1 MFMKKKS
8 WMSLGLAALA
18 VFSLSACSTKNSDE
32 AKKAFI
38 SDTVALNNS
47 KDYNAQKVK
56 VDVNEFKI
64 HGGGDN
70 SEFNKIF
77 NKGAGLD
84 FNIGL
89 DKTNQLAV
97 LDGKL
102 TVAKKDYDLGF
113 MMSQKGLYISSS
125 DIKSLYDNNKDLIP
139 SSAEDTAT
147 IYGAMIDSLN
157 KSYLLIDSQT
167 LDSNVQS
174 SKNNWESTLKQLF
187 ESNSKISKADLEK
200 QYKEIPNSDFT
211 KSGDKVNVNFSGK
224 DIDLNDLINNL
235 SATYSIPK
243 EQTERLIKESKN
255 IDISKLSVK
264 LTVDKKSH
272 EMTGKL
278 TGSISNTK
286 EKTNADLDI
295 SLASTRGKLKETL
308 KEPAATD
315 TNTLEEVQN
324 AAIEKLMTQASAA

>member
-1 MFMKKKS
+1 
-8 WMSLGLAALA
+8 
-18 VFSLSACSTKNSDE
+18 
-32 AKKAFI
+32 
-38 SDTVALNNS
+38 
-47 KDYNAQKVK
+47 
-56 VDVNEFKI
+56 
-64 HGGGDN
+64 GDN

-77 NKGAGLD
+77 NKGARLD

-125 DIKSLYDNNKDLIP
+125 DIKSLYDNNKAMIP
-139 SSAEDTAT
+139 NSAGGVAT
-147 IYGAMIDSLN
+147 IYGAMIDSLD

-211 KSGDKVNVNFSGK
+211 KSGDKVTVNFSGK

-264 LTVDKKSH
+264 LTVEKKSH

-286 EKTNADLDI
+286 EKTNAD
-295 SLASTRGKLKETL
+295 
-308 KEPAATD
+308 
-315 TNTLEEVQN
+315 
-324 AAIEKLMTQASAA
+324 

>member
-1 MFMKKKS
+1 MKKKT
-8 WMSLGLAALA
+8 WMSLGIVALA
-18 VFSLSACSTKNSDE
+18 VITLSACSTKNSDE
-32 AKKAFI
+32 AKKTFI

-77 NKGAGLD
+77 NKGAKLD

-97 LDGKL
+97 IDGKL
-102 TVAKKDYDLGF
+102 SLAKNDYDLGL
-113 MMSQKGLYISSS
+113 MMSQKGIYISSS
-125 DIKSLYDNNKDLIP
+125 DIKSLYDNNKAMIP
-139 SSAEDTAT
+139 SSAGGVVT
-147 IYGAMIDSLN
+147 IYGAMIDSLD

-211 KSGDKVNVNFSGK
+211 KSGDKITVNFSGK
-224 DIDLNDLINNL
+224 DIELKDLINNL

-243 EQTERLIKESKN
+243 EQKEQLIKESKN

-264 LTVDKKSH
+264 LAVDKKSH

-286 EKTNADLDI
+286 EKTSADLDI
-295 SLASTRGKLKETL
+295 SLASTRSKLKETL

-324 AAIEKLMTQASAA
+324 AAIEKLMAQASAI

>member
-1 MFMKKKS
+1 MKKKT
-8 WMSLGLAALA
+8 WMSLGIVALA
-18 VFSLSACSTKNSDE
+18 VITLSACSTKNSDE
-32 AKKAFI
+32 AKKTFI

-64 HGGGDN
+64 HGDGDN

-77 NKGAGLD
+77 NKGARLD

-97 LDGKL
+97 IDGKL
-102 TVAKKDYDLGF
+102 SLAKNDYDLGL
-113 MMSQKGLYISSS
+113 MMSQKGIYISSS
-125 DIKSLYDNNKDLIP
+125 DIKSLYDNNKAMIP
-139 SSAEDTAT
+139 SSAGGVVT
-147 IYGAMIDSLN
+147 IYGAMIDSLD

-211 KSGDKVNVNFSGK
+211 KSGDKVTVNFSGK
-224 DIDLNDLINNL
+224 DIELKDLINNL

-243 EQTERLIKESKN
+243 EQKEQLIKESKN

-264 LTVDKKSH
+264 LAVDKKSH

-286 EKTNADLDI
+286 EKTSADLDI
-295 SLASTRGKLKETL
+295 SLASTRSKLKETL

>member
-1 MFMKKKS
+1 MKKKT
-8 WMSLGLAALA
+8 WMSLGIVALA
-18 VFSLSACSTKNSDE
+18 VITLSACSTKNSDE
-32 AKKAFI
+32 AKKTFI

-64 HGGGDN
+64 HGDGDN

-77 NKGAGLD
+77 NKGARLG

-97 LDGKL
+97 IDGKL
-102 TVAKKDYDLGF
+102 SLAKNDYDLGL
-113 MMSQKGLYISSS
+113 MMSQKGIYISSS
-125 DIKSLYDNNKDLIP
+125 DIKSLYDNNKAMIP
-139 SSAEDTAT
+139 SSAGGVVT
-147 IYGAMIDSLN
+147 IYGAMIDSLD

-211 KSGDKVNVNFSGK
+211 KSGDKITVNFSGK
-224 DIDLNDLINNL
+224 DIELKDLINNL

-243 EQTERLIKESKN
+243 EQKEQLIKESKN

-264 LTVDKKSH
+264 LAVDKKSH

-286 EKTNADLDI
+286 EKTSADLDI
-295 SLASTRGKLKETL
+295 SLASTRSKIKETL

>member
-1 MFMKKKS
+1 
-8 WMSLGLAALA
+8 MSLGIVALA
-18 VFSLSACSTKNSDE
+18 VITLSACSTKNSDE
-32 AKKAFI
+32 AKKTFI

-64 HGGGDN
+64 HGDGDN

-77 NKGAGLD
+77 NKGARLD

-97 LDGKL
+97 IDGKL
-102 TVAKKDYDLGF
+102 SLAKNDYDLGL
-113 MMSQKGLYISSS
+113 MMSQKGIYISSS
-125 DIKSLYDNNKDLIP
+125 DIKSLYDNNKAMIP
-139 SSAEDTAT
+139 SSAGGVVT
-147 IYGAMIDSLN
+147 IYGAMIDSLD

-211 KSGDKVNVNFSGK
+211 KSGDKITVNFSGK
-224 DIDLNDLINNL
+224 DIELKDLINNL

-243 EQTERLIKESKN
+243 EQKEQLIKESKN

-264 LTVDKKSH
+264 LAVDKKSH

-286 EKTNADLDI
+286 EKTSADLDI
-295 SLASTRGKLKETL
+295 SLASTRSKLKETL

>member
-1 MFMKKKS
+1 MKKKT
-8 WMSLGLAALA
+8 WMSLGIVALA
-18 VFSLSACSTKNSDE
+18 VITLSACSSKNSDE
-32 AKKAFI
+32 AKKTFI

-64 HGGGDN
+64 HGDGDN

-77 NKGAGLD
+77 NKGARLD

-97 LDGKL
+97 IDGKL
-102 TVAKKDYDLGF
+102 SLAKNDYDLGL
-113 MMSQKGLYISSS
+113 MMSQKGIYISSS
-125 DIKSLYDNNKDLIP
+125 DIKSLYDNNKAMIP
-139 SSAEDTAT
+139 SSAGGVVT
-147 IYGAMIDSLN
+147 IYGAMIDSLD

-211 KSGDKVNVNFSGK
+211 KSGDKITVNFSGK
-224 DIDLNDLINNL
+224 DIELKDLINNL

-243 EQTERLIKESKN
+243 EQKEQLIKESKN

-264 LTVDKKSH
+264 LAVDKKSH

-286 EKTNADLDI
+286 EKTSADLDI
-295 SLASTRGKLKETL
+295 SLASTRSKLKETL

>member
-1 MFMKKKS
+1 MKKKT
-8 WMSLGLAALA
+8 WMSLGIVALA
-18 VFSLSACSTKNSDE
+18 VITLSACSTKNSDE
-32 AKKAFI
+32 AKKTFI

-77 NKGAGLD
+77 NKGAKLD

-97 LDGKL
+97 IDGKL
-102 TVAKKDYDLGF
+102 SLAKNDYDLGL
-113 MMSQKGLYISSS
+113 MMSQKGIYISSS
-125 DIKSLYDNNKDLIP
+125 DIKSLYDNNKAMIP
-139 SSAEDTAT
+139 SSAGGVVT
-147 IYGAMIDSLN
+147 IYGAMIDSLD

-211 KSGDKVNVNFSGK
+211 KSGDKITVNFSGK
-224 DIDLNDLINNL
+224 DIELKDLINNL

-243 EQTERLIKESKN
+243 EQKEQLIKESKN

-264 LTVDKKSH
+264 LAVDKKSH

-286 EKTNADLDI
+286 EKTSADLDI
-295 SLASTRGKLKETL
+295 SLASTRSKLKETL

>member
-1 MFMKKKS
+1 MKKKT
-8 WMSLGLAALA
+8 WMSLGIVALA
-18 VFSLSACSTKNSDE
+18 VITLSACSTKNSDE
-32 AKKAFI
+32 AKKTFI

-77 NKGAGLD
+77 NKGARLD

-97 LDGKL
+97 IDGKL
-102 TVAKKDYDLGF
+102 SLAKNDYDLGL
-113 MMSQKGLYISSS
+113 MMSQKGIYLSSS
-125 DIKSLYDNNKDLIP
+125 DIKSLYDNNKAMIP
-139 SSAEDTAT
+139 SSAGGVVT
-147 IYGAMIDSLN
+147 IYGAMIDSLD

-211 KSGDKVNVNFSGK
+211 KSGDKITVNFSGK
-224 DIDLNDLINNL
+224 DIELKDLINNL

-243 EQTERLIKESKN
+243 EQKEQLIKESKN

-264 LTVDKKSH
+264 LAVDKKSH

-286 EKTNADLDI
+286 EKTSADLDI
-295 SLASTRGKLKETL
+295 SLASTRSKLKETL

-324 AAIEKLMTQASAA
+324 AAIEKLMAQASAI

>member
-1 MFMKKKS
+1 M
-8 WMSLGLAALA
+8 
-18 VFSLSACSTKNSDE
+18 
-32 AKKAFI
+32 
-38 SDTVALNNS
+38 
-47 KDYNAQKVK
+47 
-56 VDVNEFKI
+56 
-64 HGGGDN
+64 
-70 SEFNKIF
+70 
-77 NKGAGLD
+77 
-84 FNIGL
+84 
-89 DKTNQLAV
+89 
-97 LDGKL
+97 
-102 TVAKKDYDLGF
+102 
-113 MMSQKGLYISSS
+113 
-125 DIKSLYDNNKDLIP
+125 
-139 SSAEDTAT
+139 
-147 IYGAMIDSLN
+147 
-157 KSYLLIDSQT
+157 
-167 LDSNVQS
+167 
-174 SKNNWESTLKQLF
+174 
-187 ESNSKISKADLEK
+187 
-200 QYKEIPNSDFT
+200 
-211 KSGDKVNVNFSGK
+211 
-224 DIDLNDLINNL
+224 

>member
-1 MFMKKKS
+1 MKKKT
-8 WMSLGLAALA
+8 WMSLGIVALA
-18 VFSLSACSTKNSDE
+18 VITLSACSTKNSDE
-32 AKKAFI
+32 AKKTFI

-64 HGGGDN
+64 HGDGDN

-77 NKGAGLD
+77 NKGARLD

-97 LDGKL
+97 IDGKL
-102 TVAKKDYDLGF
+102 SLAKNDYDLGL
-113 MMSQKGLYISSS
+113 MMSQKGIYISSS
-125 DIKSLYDNNKDLIP
+125 DIKSLYDNNKAMIP
-139 SSAEDTAT
+139 SSAGGVVT
-147 IYGAMIDSLN
+147 IYGAMIDSLD

-211 KSGDKVNVNFSGK
+211 KSGDKITVNFSGK
-224 DIDLNDLINNL
+224 DIELKDLINNL

-243 EQTERLIKESKN
+243 EQKEQLIKESKN

-264 LTVDKKSH
+264 LAVDKKSH

-286 EKTNADLDI
+286 EKTSADLDI
-295 SLASTRGKLKETL
+295 SLASTRSKIKETL

>member
-1 MFMKKKS
+1 MFMKKKI

-64 HGGGDN
+64 HGGGDD

-174 SKNNWESTLKQLF
+174 SKDNWESTLKQLF
-187 ESNSKISKADLEK
+187 ESNSKMSEADLEK

-211 KSGDKVNVNFSGK
+211 KSGNKVAVEFSGK

-243 EQTERLIKESKN
+243 EQTERLIKKSKN

-264 LTVDKKSH
+264 LAVDKKSH

-295 SLASTRGKLKETL
+295 YLASTRGKLKETL

-315 TNTLEEVQN
+315 TNTLEEVLN
-324 AAIEKLMTQASAA
+324 AAIEKLMAQASAI

>member
-1 MFMKKKS
+1 MKKKT
-8 WMSLGLAALA
+8 WMSLGIVALA
-18 VFSLSACSTKNSDE
+18 VITLSACSTKNSDE
-32 AKKAFI
+32 AKKTFI

-64 HGGGDN
+64 HGDGDN

-77 NKGAGLD
+77 NKGARLD

-97 LDGKL
+97 IDGKL
-102 TVAKKDYDLGF
+102 SLAKNDYDLGL
-113 MMSQKGLYISSS
+113 MMSQKGIYISSS
-125 DIKSLYDNNKDLIP
+125 DIKSLYDNNKAMIP
-139 SSAEDTAT
+139 SSAGGVVT
-147 IYGAMIDSLN
+147 IYGAIIDSLD

-211 KSGDKVNVNFSGK
+211 KSGDKITVNFSGK
-224 DIDLNDLINNL
+224 DIELKDLINNL

-243 EQTERLIKESKN
+243 EQKEQLIKESKN

-264 LTVDKKSH
+264 LAVDKKSH

-286 EKTNADLDI
+286 EKTSADLDI
-295 SLASTRGKLKETL
+295 SLASTRSKIKETL

>member
-1 MFMKKKS
+1 MKKKT
-8 WMSLGLAALA
+8 WMSLGIVALA
-18 VFSLSACSTKNSDE
+18 VITLSACSTKNSDE
-32 AKKAFI
+32 AKKNFI

-64 HGGGDN
+64 HSDGDN

-77 NKGAGLD
+77 NKGARLD

-97 LDGKL
+97 IDGKL
-102 TVAKKDYDLGF
+102 SLAKNDYDLGL
-113 MMSQKGLYISSS
+113 MMSQKGIYISSS
-125 DIKSLYDNNKDLIP
+125 DIKSLYDNNKAMIP
-139 SSAEDTAT
+139 SSAGGVVT
-147 IYGAMIDSLN
+147 IYGAMIDSLD

-211 KSGDKVNVNFSGK
+211 KSGDKITVNFSGK
-224 DIDLNDLINNL
+224 DIELKDLINNL

-243 EQTERLIKESKN
+243 EQKEQLIKESKN

-264 LTVDKKSH
+264 LAVDKKSH

-286 EKTNADLDI
+286 EKTSADLDI
-295 SLASTRGKLKETL
+295 SLASTRSKLKETL

>member
-1 MFMKKKS
+1 MKKKI

-174 SKNNWESTLKQLF
+174 SKDNWESTLKQLF
-187 ESNSKISKADLEK
+187 ESNSKMSEADLEK

-211 KSGDKVNVNFSGK
+211 KSGNKVTVEFSGK

-264 LTVDKKSH
+264 LTVEKKSY

-286 EKTNADLDI
+286 EKTSADLDI
-295 SLASTRGKLKETL
+295 SLASTRSKLKETL

-324 AAIEKLMTQASAA
+324 AAIEKLMAQASAI

>member
-1 MFMKKKS
+1 MKKKT
-8 WMSLGLAALA
+8 WMSLGIVVLA
-18 VFSLSACSTKNSDE
+18 VITLSACSTKNSDE
-32 AKKAFI
+32 AKKTFI

-64 HGGGDN
+64 HGDGDN

-77 NKGAGLD
+77 NKGARLD

-97 LDGKL
+97 IDGKL
-102 TVAKKDYDLGF
+102 SLAKNDYDLGL
-113 MMSQKGLYISSS
+113 MMSQKGIYISSS
-125 DIKSLYDNNKDLIP
+125 DIKSLYDNNKAMIP
-139 SSAEDTAT
+139 SSAGGVVT
-147 IYGAMIDSLN
+147 IYGAMIDSLD

-211 KSGDKVNVNFSGK
+211 KSGDKITVNFSGK
-224 DIDLNDLINNL
+224 DIELKDLINNL

-243 EQTERLIKESKN
+243 EQKEQLIKESKN

-264 LTVDKKSH
+264 LAVDKKSH

-286 EKTNADLDI
+286 EKTSADLDI
-295 SLASTRGKLKETL
+295 SLASTRSKLKETL

>member
-1 MFMKKKS
+1 MKKKT
-8 WMSLGLAALA
+8 WMSLGIVALA
-18 VFSLSACSTKNSDE
+18 VITLSACSTKNSDE
-32 AKKAFI
+32 AKKTFI

-56 VDVNEFKI
+56 VDVNEFKN
-64 HGGGDN
+64 HGDGDN

-77 NKGAGLD
+77 NKGARLD

-97 LDGKL
+97 IDGKL
-102 TVAKKDYDLGF
+102 SLAKNDYDLGL
-113 MMSQKGLYISSS
+113 MMSQKGIYISSS
-125 DIKSLYDNNKDLIP
+125 DIKSLYDNNKAMIP
-139 SSAEDTAT
+139 SSAGGVVT
-147 IYGAMIDSLN
+147 IYGAMIDSLD

-211 KSGDKVNVNFSGK
+211 KSGDKITVNFSGK
-224 DIDLNDLINNL
+224 DIELKDLINNL

-243 EQTERLIKESKN
+243 EQKEQLIKESKN

-264 LTVDKKSH
+264 LAVDKKSH

-286 EKTNADLDI
+286 EKTSADLDI
-295 SLASTRGKLKETL
+295 SLASTRSKLKETL

>member
-1 MFMKKKS
+1 MKKKT
-8 WMSLGLAALA
+8 WMSLGIVALA
-18 VFSLSACSTKNSDE
+18 VITLSACSTKNSDE
-32 AKKAFI
+32 AKKTFI

-77 NKGAGLD
+77 NKGARLD

-97 LDGKL
+97 IDGKL
-102 TVAKKDYDLGF
+102 SLAKNDYDLGL
-113 MMSQKGLYISSS
+113 MMSQKGIYISSS
-125 DIKSLYDNNKDLIP
+125 DIKSLYDNNKAMIP
-139 SSAEDTAT
+139 SSAGGVVT
-147 IYGAMIDSLN
+147 IYGAMIDSLD

-211 KSGDKVNVNFSGK
+211 KSGDKITVNFSGK
-224 DIDLNDLINNL
+224 DIELKDLINNL

-243 EQTERLIKESKN
+243 EQKEQLIKESKN

-264 LTVDKKSH
+264 LAVDKKSH

-286 EKTNADLDI
+286 EKTSADLDI
-295 SLASTRGKLKETL
+295 SLASTRSKLKETL

>member
-1 MFMKKKS
+1 
-8 WMSLGLAALA
+8 
-18 VFSLSACSTKNSDE
+18 
-32 AKKAFI
+32 
-38 SDTVALNNS
+38 
-47 KDYNAQKVK
+47 
-56 VDVNEFKI
+56 
-64 HGGGDN
+64 
-70 SEFNKIF
+70 
-77 NKGAGLD
+77 
-84 FNIGL
+84 
-89 DKTNQLAV
+89 
-97 LDGKL
+97 
-102 TVAKKDYDLGF
+102 
-113 MMSQKGLYISSS
+113 
-125 DIKSLYDNNKDLIP
+125 
-139 SSAEDTAT
+139 
-147 IYGAMIDSLN
+147 MIDSLN

-174 SKNNWESTLKQLF
+174 SKDNWESTLKQLF
-187 ESNSKISKADLEK
+187 ESNSKMSEAYLEK

-211 KSGDKVNVNFSGK
+211 KSGNKVTVEFSGK

-286 EKTNADLDI
+286 EKTSADLDI
-295 SLASTRGKLKETL
+295 SLASTRSKLKETL

-324 AAIEKLMTQASAA
+324 AAIEKLMAQASAI

>member
-1 MFMKKKS
+1 MKKKT
-8 WMSLGLAALA
+8 WMSLGIVALA
-18 VFSLSACSTKNSDE
+18 VITLSACSTKNSDE
-32 AKKAFI
+32 AKKTFI

-64 HGGGDN
+64 HGDGDN

-77 NKGAGLD
+77 NKGARLD

-97 LDGKL
+97 IDGKL
-102 TVAKKDYDLGF
+102 SLAKNDYDLGL
-113 MMSQKGLYISSS
+113 MMSQKGIYISSS
-125 DIKSLYDNNKDLIP
+125 DIKSLYDNNKAMIP
-139 SSAEDTAT
+139 SSASGVVT
-147 IYGAMIDSLN
+147 IYGAMIDSLD

-211 KSGDKVNVNFSGK
+211 KSGDKITVNFSGK
-224 DIDLNDLINNL
+224 DIELKDLINNL

-243 EQTERLIKESKN
+243 EQKEQLIKESKN

-264 LTVDKKSH
+264 LAVDKKSH

-286 EKTNADLDI
+286 EKTSADLDI
-295 SLASTRGKLKETL
+295 SLASTRSKLKETL

>member
-1 MFMKKKS
+1 MKKKT
-8 WMSLGLAALA
+8 WMSLGIVALA
-18 VFSLSACSTKNSDE
+18 VITLSACSTKNSDE
-32 AKKAFI
+32 AKKTFI

-64 HGGGDN
+64 HGDGDN

-77 NKGAGLD
+77 NKGARLD

-97 LDGKL
+97 IDGKL
-102 TVAKKDYDLGF
+102 SLSKNDYDLGL
-113 MMSQKGLYISSS
+113 MMSQKGIYISSS
-125 DIKSLYDNNKDLIP
+125 DIKSLYDNNKAMIP
-139 SSAEDTAT
+139 SSAGGVVT
-147 IYGAMIDSLN
+147 IYGAMIDSLD

-211 KSGDKVNVNFSGK
+211 KSGDKITVNFSGK
-224 DIDLNDLINNL
+224 DIELKDLINNL

-243 EQTERLIKESKN
+243 EQKEQLIKESKN

-264 LTVDKKSH
+264 LAVDKKSH

-286 EKTNADLDI
+286 EKTSADLDI
-295 SLASTRGKLKETL
+295 SLASTRSKLKETL

>member
-1 MFMKKKS
+1 
-8 WMSLGLAALA
+8 MSLGIVALA
-18 VFSLSACSTKNSDE
+18 VITLSACSTKNSDE
-32 AKKAFI
+32 AKKTFI

-64 HGGGDN
+64 HSDGDN

-77 NKGAGLD
+77 NKGARLD

-97 LDGKL
+97 IDGKL
-102 TVAKKDYDLGF
+102 SLAKNDYDLGL
-113 MMSQKGLYISSS
+113 MMSQKGIYISSS
-125 DIKSLYDNNKDLIP
+125 DIKSLYDNNKAMIP
-139 SSAEDTAT
+139 SSAGGVVT
-147 IYGAMIDSLN
+147 IYGAMIDSLD

-211 KSGDKVNVNFSGK
+211 KSGDKITVNFSGK
-224 DIDLNDLINNL
+224 DIELKDLINNL

-243 EQTERLIKESKN
+243 EQKEQLIKESKN

-264 LTVDKKSH
+264 LAVDKKSH

-286 EKTNADLDI
+286 EKTSADLDI
-295 SLASTRGKLKETL
+295 SLASTRSKLKETL

>member
-1 MFMKKKS
+1 MKKKI
-8 WMSLGLAALA
+8 WMFLGLTALA

-77 NKGAGLD
+77 NKGARLD

-97 LDGKL
+97 IDGKL
-102 TVAKKDYDLGF
+102 SLAKNDYDLGL
-113 MMSQKGLYISSS
+113 MMSQKGIYISSS
-125 DIKSLYDNNKDLIP
+125 DIKSLYDNNKAMIP
-139 SSAEDTAT
+139 SSAGGVVT
-147 IYGAMIDSLN
+147 IYGAMIDSLD

-211 KSGDKVNVNFSGK
+211 KSGDKITVNFSGK
-224 DIDLNDLINNL
+224 DIELKDLINNL

-243 EQTERLIKESKN
+243 EQKEQLIKESKN

-264 LTVDKKSH
+264 LAVDKKSH

-286 EKTNADLDI
+286 EKTSADLDI
-295 SLASTRGKLKETL
+295 SLASTRSKLKETL

>member
-1 MFMKKKS
+1 MKKKT
-8 WMSLGLAALA
+8 WMSLGIVALA
-18 VFSLSACSTKNSDE
+18 VITLSACSTKNSDE
-32 AKKAFI
+32 AKKTFI

-64 HGGGDN
+64 HGDGDN

-77 NKGAGLD
+77 NKGARLD

-97 LDGKL
+97 IDGKL
-102 TVAKKDYDLGF
+102 SLAKNDYDLGL
-113 MMSQKGLYISSS
+113 MMSQKGIYISSS
-125 DIKSLYDNNKDLIP
+125 DIKSLYDNNKAMIP
-139 SSAEDTAT
+139 SSAGGVVT
-147 IYGAMIDSLN
+147 IYGAMIDSLD

-211 KSGDKVNVNFSGK
+211 KSGDKITVNFSGK
-224 DIDLNDLINNL
+224 DIELKDLINNL

-243 EQTERLIKESKN
+243 EQKEQLIKESKN

-264 LTVDKKSH
+264 LAVDKKSH

-286 EKTNADLDI
+286 EKTSADLDI
-295 SLASTRGKLKETL
+295 SLASTRSKLKETL

-324 AAIEKLMTQASAA
+324 AAIEKLMAQASAI

>member
-1 MFMKKKS
+1 MKKKT
-8 WMSLGLAALA
+8 WMSLGIVALA
-18 VFSLSACSTKNSDE
+18 VITLSACSTKNSDE
-32 AKKAFI
+32 SKKTFI

-77 NKGAGLD
+77 NKGARLD

-97 LDGKL
+97 IDGKL
-102 TVAKKDYDLGF
+102 SLAKNDYDLGL
-113 MMSQKGLYISSS
+113 MMSQKGIYISSS
-125 DIKSLYDNNKDLIP
+125 DIKSLYDNNKAMIP
-139 SSAEDTAT
+139 SSAGGVVT
-147 IYGAMIDSLN
+147 IYGAMIDSLD

-211 KSGDKVNVNFSGK
+211 KSGDKITVNFSGK
-224 DIDLNDLINNL
+224 DIELKDLINNL

-243 EQTERLIKESKN
+243 EQKEQLIKESKN

-264 LTVDKKSH
+264 LAVDKKSH

-286 EKTNADLDI
+286 EKTSADLDI
-295 SLASTRGKLKETL
+295 SLASTRSKLKETL

>member
-1 MFMKKKS
+1 MKKKI
-8 WMSLGLAALA
+8 WMSLGIAALA

-113 MMSQKGLYISSS
+113 RMSQKGLYISSS

-174 SKNNWESTLKQLF
+174 SKDNWESTLKQLF
-187 ESNSKISKADLEK
+187 ESNSKMSEADLEK

-211 KSGDKVNVNFSGK
+211 KSGNKVTVEFSGK

-264 LTVDKKSH
+264 LAVDKKSH

-286 EKTNADLDI
+286 EKTSADLDI
-295 SLASTRGKLKETL
+295 SLASTRSKLKETL

>member
-1 MFMKKKS
+1 MKKKT
-8 WMSLGLAALA
+8 WMSLGIVALA
-18 VFSLSACSTKNSDE
+18 VITLSACSTKNSDE
-32 AKKAFI
+32 AKKTFI

-77 NKGAGLD
+77 NKGAKLD

-97 LDGKL
+97 IDGKL
-102 TVAKKDYDLGF
+102 SLAKNDYDLGL
-113 MMSQKGLYISSS
+113 MMSQKGIYISSS
-125 DIKSLYDNNKDLIP
+125 DIKSLYDNNKAMIP
-139 SSAEDTAT
+139 SSAGGVVT
-147 IYGAMIDSLN
+147 IYGAMIDSLD

-174 SKNNWESTLKQLF
+174 SKNNWESTIKQLF

-211 KSGDKVNVNFSGK
+211 KSGDKITVNFSGK
-224 DIDLNDLINNL
+224 DIELKDLINNL

-243 EQTERLIKESKN
+243 EQKEQLIKESKN

-264 LTVDKKSH
+264 LAVDKKSH

-286 EKTNADLDI
+286 EKTSADLDI
-295 SLASTRGKLKETL
+295 SLASTRSKLKETL

>member
-1 MFMKKKS
+1 MKKKT
-8 WMSLGLAALA
+8 WMSLGIVALA
-18 VFSLSACSTKNSDE
+18 VITLSACSTKNSDE
-32 AKKAFI
+32 AKKTFI

-64 HGGGDN
+64 HSDGDN

-77 NKGAGLD
+77 NKGARLD

-97 LDGKL
+97 IDGKL
-102 TVAKKDYDLGF
+102 SLAKNDYDLGL
-113 MMSQKGLYISSS
+113 MMSQKGIYISSS
-125 DIKSLYDNNKDLIP
+125 DIKSLYDNNKAMIP
-139 SSAEDTAT
+139 SSAGGVVT
-147 IYGAMIDSLN
+147 IYGAMIDSLD

-211 KSGDKVNVNFSGK
+211 KSGDKITVNFSGK
-224 DIDLNDLINNL
+224 DIELKDLINNL

-243 EQTERLIKESKN
+243 EQKEQLIKESKN

-264 LTVDKKSH
+264 LAVDKKSH

-286 EKTNADLDI
+286 EKTSADLDI
-295 SLASTRGKLKETL
+295 SLASTRSKLKETL

>member
-1 MFMKKKS
+1 MKKKI

-47 KDYNAQKVK
+47 KDYKAQKVK

-174 SKNNWESTLKQLF
+174 SKDNWESTLKQLF
-187 ESNSKISKADLEK
+187 ESNSKMSEADLEK

-211 KSGDKVNVNFSGK
+211 KSGNKVTVEFSGK

-255 IDISKLSVK
+255 TLVWSVREY
-264 LTVDKKSH
+264 SY
-272 EMTGKL
+272 M
-278 TGSISNTK
+278 
-286 EKTNADLDI
+286 
-295 SLASTRGKLKETL
+295 
-308 KEPAATD
+308 
-315 TNTLEEVQN
+315 LEGQL
-324 AAIEKLMTQASAA
+324 AIEELIRIAENMAG

>member
-1 MFMKKKS
+1 MKKKT
-8 WMSLGLAALA
+8 WMSLGIVALA
-18 VFSLSACSTKNSDE
+18 VITLSACSTKNSDE
-32 AKKAFI
+32 AKKTFI

-64 HGGGDN
+64 HGDGDN

-77 NKGAGLD
+77 NKGARLD

-97 LDGKL
+97 IDGKL
-102 TVAKKDYDLGF
+102 SLAKNDYDLGL
-113 MMSQKGLYISSS
+113 MMSQKGIYISSS
-125 DIKSLYDNNKDLIP
+125 DIKSLYDNNKAMIP
-139 SSAEDTAT
+139 SSAGGVVT
-147 IYGAMIDSLN
+147 IYGAMIDSLD

-211 KSGDKVNVNFSGK
+211 KSGDKITVNFSGK
-224 DIDLNDLINNL
+224 DIELKDLINNL

-243 EQTERLIKESKN
+243 EQKEQLIKESKN

-264 LTVDKKSH
+264 LAVDKKSH

-286 EKTNADLDI
+286 EKTSADLDI
-295 SLASTRGKLKETL
+295 SLASTRSKLKETL

>member
-1 MFMKKKS
+1 MKKKT
-8 WMSLGLAALA
+8 WMSLGIVALA
-18 VFSLSACSTKNSDE
+18 VITLSACSTKNSDE
-32 AKKAFI
+32 AKKTFI

-64 HGGGDN
+64 HGDGDN

-77 NKGAGLD
+77 NKGARLD

-97 LDGKL
+97 IDGKL
-102 TVAKKDYDLGF
+102 SLAKNDYDLGL
-113 MMSQKGLYISSS
+113 MMSQKGIYLSSS
-125 DIKSLYDNNKDLIP
+125 DIKSLYDNNKAMIP
-139 SSAEDTAT
+139 SSAGGVVT
-147 IYGAMIDSLN
+147 IYGAMIDSLD

-211 KSGDKVNVNFSGK
+211 KSGDKITVNFSGK
-224 DIDLNDLINNL
+224 DIELKDLINNL

-243 EQTERLIKESKN
+243 EQKEQLIKESKN

-264 LTVDKKSH
+264 LAVDKKSH

-286 EKTNADLDI
+286 EKTSADLDI
-295 SLASTRGKLKETL
+295 SLASTRSKLKETL

>member
-1 MFMKKKS
+1 MKKKI

-70 SEFNKIF
+70 SDFNKIF

-84 FNIGL
+84 FNMGL

-174 SKNNWESTLKQLF
+174 SKDNWESTLKQLF
-187 ESNSKISKADLEK
+187 ESNSKMSEADLEK

-211 KSGDKVNVNFSGK
+211 KSGDKVTVNFSGK

-264 LTVDKKSH
+264 LAVDKKSH

-324 AAIEKLMTQASAA
+324 AAIEKLMAQASAI